1 INVFPSDEVDPGF
14 SEPTWEI
21 VYQSTVNGMDAYMI
35 DVESE
40 IDGKPFSSHDITFG
54 DEDVSIM
61 IFGMNISHEELVK
74 IAENI
79 NW

>member
-1 INVFPSDEVDPGF
+1 MITALYELEG
-14 SEPTWEI
+14 EPDVVEWHPPEI
-21 VYQSTVNGMDAYMI
+21 NGMDAYMI

-40 IDGKPFSSHDITFG
+40 LEEKTICCRGITFG
-54 DEDVSIM
+54 DGDISIM
-61 IFGMNISHEELVK
+61 ICGMNISHEELVK

>member
-1 INVFPSDEVDPGF
+1 
-14 SEPTWEI
+14 
-21 VYQSTVNGMDAYMI
+21 MDAYMI